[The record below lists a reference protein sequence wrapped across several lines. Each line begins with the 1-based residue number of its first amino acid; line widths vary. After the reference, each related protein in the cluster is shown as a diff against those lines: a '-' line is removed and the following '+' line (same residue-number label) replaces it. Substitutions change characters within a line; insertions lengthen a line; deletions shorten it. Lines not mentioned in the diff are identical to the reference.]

1 MRSTLAPETPR
12 SVYIHVPFCRH
23 RCGYCNFT
31 LVAGRDDLVDS
42 FLDAL
47 AIELQQHGQTTEVDT
62 IYLGG
67 GTPTHLNVRHL
78 RRLFALLSKWF
89 SLAKDGE
96 WSCEANPLDCVD
108 EKLALLRECG
118 VNRISIGGQSFDDR
132 KLSLLERDHRGIDL
146 DSAITASLEYFESVS
161 LDLIFAAPGETLDS
175 WQKDL
180 RSGMSSGVTHLST
193 YGMTVEKG
201 SAFYGRLSKAQF
213 AEVDEEIQLA
223 MYLSTIDQL
232 TEAGW
237 DHYEISSFAKNGRR
251 CRHNEV
257 YWTGRSWLAFGPG
270 AARFVDGWRSVNH
283 RSTTQYIRLLQK
295 GCSPTV
301 ELEQLSR
308 EQCLREK
315 FVFGLRRLEG
325 VDLTWLSQNWGSDV
339 EQKFQPALDEFIE
352 RGWLSRSDSRI
363 SLTRSGLV
371 ISDSLW
377 PRFLGESSLP

>member
-1 MRSTLAPETPR
+1 MKPKLAPETPR
-12 SVYIHVPFCRH
+12 SVYVHVPFCRH

-47 AIELQQHGQTTEVDT
+47 AIELQQYGKTTEVDT

-67 GTPTHLNVRHL
+67 GTPTHLNVRQL
-78 RRLFALLSKWF
+78 RRLFELLRKWF
-89 SLAKDGE
+89 PLTQGGE

-108 EKLALLRECG
+108 EKLALLLDSG

-132 KLSLLERDHRGIDL
+132 KLSLLERDHCGRDL
-146 DSAITASLEYFESVS
+146 ETAIAATLDYFDNVS
-161 LDLIFAAPGETLDS
+161 LDLIFAAPGETLGG

-180 RSGMSSGVTHLST
+180 QSALASGVTHLST
-193 YGMTVEKG
+193 YGMTIEKG
-201 SAFYGRLSKAQF
+201 SAFYGRLSRAQF
-213 AEVDEEIQLA
+213 AEVDEEVQLA
-223 MYLSTIDQL
+223 MYLSTIEQSAQ
-232 TEAGW
+232 AGW
-237 DHYEISSFAKNGRR
+237 EHYEISSFAKQQRR

-270 AARFVDGWRSVNH
+270 AARFVDGWRTVNH

-301 ELEQLSR
+301 ESEQLTS
-308 EQCLREK
+308 EQRLREN

-325 VDLTWLSQNWGSDV
+325 VDLRWLSQQWGSDA
-339 EQKFQPALDEFIE
+339 EQQFQPALDEFIK
-352 RGWLSRSDSRI
+352 RGWLCRSDSRI

-377 PRFLGESSLP
+377 PKFLSEKSKP